1 MSDRRIMS
9 ALRLVTPYTL
19 SRWFRLPLEDM
30 FSELQLTEA
39 MVIFGTVQLAAS
51 MLVDAKRA
59 VQNRAAKRAV
69 PPKLLFLGKRERHAL
84 LTTADLAPE
93 GASPIMIGPRGSSDD
108 KAGSTGK
115 GGLVFGSIHELRK
128 RGEGSIYLFLLFQNL
143 FCQRSPTLFLH
154 TRLGVLSILVFLTR
168 LSQITGG
175 VLLTGPTSRE
185 A

>member
-39 MVIFGTVQLAAS
+39 MVIFGTVLLAAS

-93 GASPIMIGPRGSSDD
+93 GASPIIIGPRGR
-108 KAGSTGK
+108 AGDEAGPAGK
-115 GGLVFGSIHELRK
+115 RGLVLRSVHKLRK
-128 RGEGSIYLFLLFQNL
+128 RGEGGIYLFMLLQNL
-143 FCQRSPTLFLH
+143 FSRGDPILFLH
-154 TRLGVLSILVFLTR
+154 AGLIVFVFPIFL
-168 LSQITGG
+168 Q
-175 VLLTGPTSRE
+175 
-185 A
+185 